1 MLTPPKPAYNF
12 KTASRGCS
20 HHDRE
25 QRKVLEDKPVKP
37 VRSIHPK
44 LVKPVR
50 QARGKYETLD
60 NKTIQ
65 PQNEAQQSISEKLVS
80 KRVVLVRVARRLIFE
95 GERRKGL
102 FLQSPAQ
109 ESNNFV

>member
-1 MLTPPKPAYNF
+1 MFLLEIGHVLPPPKPAFNF

-20 HHDRE
+20 RHDRE
-25 QRKVLEDKPVKP
+25 QRKILEDKPVKP

-50 QARGKYETLD
+50 QTRGKYETLE

-65 PQNEAQQSISEKLVS
+65 SQNEAEQSISEKLVS
-80 KRVVLVRVARRLIFE
+80 KSVVL
-95 GERRKGL
+95 
-102 FLQSPAQ
+102 AQ
-109 ESNNFV
+109 III

>member
-1 MLTPPKPAYNF
+1 MLPPPKPAFNF

-20 HHDRE
+20 RHDRE
-25 QRKVLEDKPVKP
+25 QRKILEDKPVKP

-50 QARGKYETLD
+50 QTRGKYETLE

-65 PQNEAQQSISEKLVS
+65 PRNEAEQSISEKLVS
-80 KRVVLVRVARRLIFE
+80 KRVVLVQIIIE
-95 GERRKGL
+95 
-102 FLQSPAQ
+102 LQ
-109 ESNNFV
+109 ED